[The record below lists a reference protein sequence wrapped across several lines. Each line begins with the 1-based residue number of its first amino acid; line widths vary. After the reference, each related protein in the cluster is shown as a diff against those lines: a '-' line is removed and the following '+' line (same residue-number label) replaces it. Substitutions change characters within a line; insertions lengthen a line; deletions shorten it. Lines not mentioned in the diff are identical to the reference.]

1 MRVLVQTALFSASL
15 VALAAPATSQGMRPL
30 AEVAVNA
37 AAPYAPARC
46 AGLYQAMMEWIG
58 IDRMG
63 DESWATMDTARESLI
78 MFSAWIAQDAS
89 GGTIERQVELAV
101 RDVRNIADLYL
112 ARMEANYASGGQAF
126 GEDDVIQGDLTLCKS
141 ITETLQ

>member
-1 MRVLVQTALFSASL
+1 MKVLVKTALFSASL
-15 VALAAPATSQGMRPL
+15 VALAAPATSQDMRPL
-30 AEVAVNA
+30 AEVALNA

-58 IDRMG
+58 NDRMG
-63 DESWATMDTARESLI
+63 DEAWTTMDTARENLI

-89 GGTIERQVELAV
+89 GGTIEHQVELAV

-126 GEDDVIQGDLTLCKS
+126 GEDDVIQGDLPLCKS

>member
-1 MRVLVQTALFSASL
+1 MRNLLCSTIMFWAVPY
-15 VALAAPATSQGMRPL
+15 VACANEMRPL
-30 AEVAVNA
+30 AEVEVNA

-63 DESWATMDTARESLI
+63 DEAWETMDTARLNAI
-78 MFSAWIAQDAS
+78 MLSALIAQKTN
-89 GGTIERQVELAV
+89 GGTFQHQADLTA

-112 ARMEANYASGGQAF
+112 ARMEANYATGGQAY
-126 GEDDVIQGDLTLCKS
+126 GEDDVIKSDLTLCKS
-141 ITETLQ
+141 LSETLQ

>member
-1 MRVLVQTALFSASL
+1 MIFW
-15 VALAAPATSQGMRPL
+15 AAPYVACADEMRPL

-63 DESWATMDTARESLI
+63 DETWETIDTARVNTI
-78 MFSAWIAQDAS
+78 MLSALIAQNTN
-89 GGTIERQVELAV
+89 GGTLEHQADLTA

-112 ARMEANYASGGQAF
+112 ARMEANYATGGQAF
-126 GEDDVIQGDLTLCKS
+126 GENDVIQSDLTLCKS
-141 ITETLQ
+141 LTETLQ

>member
-1 MRVLVQTALFSASL
+1 
-15 VALAAPATSQGMRPL
+15 MRPL

-63 DESWATMDTARESLI
+63 DETWETIDTARVNTI
-78 MFSAWIAQDAS
+78 MLSALTAQNIN
-89 GGTIERQVELAV
+89 GGTLEHQAELTA

-112 ARMEANYASGGQAF
+112 ARMEANYATGGQAF
-126 GEDDVIQGDLTLCKS
+126 GEDDVIQSDLTLCKS
-141 ITETLQ
+141 LTETLQ

>member
-1 MRVLVQTALFSASL
+1 MRVVVQSALFSASL
-15 VALAAPATSQGMRPL
+15 IALAGAATSQDMKPL
-30 AEVAVNA
+30 ADVGANA

-58 IDRMG
+58 INRMG
-63 DESWATMDTARESLI
+63 DEAWGTMDTARESLI
-78 MFSAWIAQDAS
+78 MFSAWIAQDTS
-89 GGTIERQVELAV
+89 GGTIEHQVELAV

-112 ARMEANYASGGQAF
+112 ARLETNYASGGQAF
-126 GEDDVIQGDLTLCKS
+126 GEDDVIQSDLTLCKS

>member
-1 MRVLVQTALFSASL
+1 MGTIARSAFFSASL
-15 VALAAPATSQGMRPL
+15 VALAGPASSQDMRPL

-63 DESWATMDTARESLI
+63 DETWGQMDTARESLI
-78 MFSAWIAQDAS
+78 MFSAWIAQDTS

>member
-1 MRVLVQTALFSASL
+1 MRMLPVAFTVVL
-15 VALAAPATSQGMRPL
+15 ALAGPVASQDMRPL

-37 AAPYAPARC
+37 AAPYATARC
-46 AGLYQAMMEWIG
+46 AGLFQALMEWIG

-63 DESWATMDTARESLI
+63 DETWETMDTARESLI
-78 MFSAWIAQDAS
+78 MFSALIAQDAS
-89 GGTIERQVELAV
+89 GGTTELRVELAV

-126 GEDDVIQGDLTLCKS
+126 GEDDVIQGDLTLCNS
-141 ITETLQ
+141 IAETLQ

>member
-1 MRVLVQTALFSASL
+1 MRNFLCSTMIFW
-15 VALAAPATSQGMRPL
+15 AAPYVACADEMRPL

-63 DESWATMDTARESLI
+63 DETWETIDTARVNTI
-78 MFSAWIAQDAS
+78 MLSALTAQNTN
-89 GGTIERQVELAV
+89 GGTLEHQAELTA

-112 ARMEANYASGGQAF
+112 ARMEANYATGGQAF
-126 GEDDVIQGDLTLCKS
+126 GEDDVIQSDLTLCKS
-141 ITETLQ
+141 LTETLQ

>member
-1 MRVLVQTALFSASL
+1 MRVLSRTALFSASL
-15 VALAAPATSQGMRPL
+15 VALGAPATSQDMRPL
-30 AEVAVNA
+30 AEVAENA

-63 DESWATMDTARESLI
+63 DEAWATMDTARENLI

-89 GGTIERQVELAV
+89 GGTIEHQVELAV
-101 RDVRNIADLYL
+101 RDVRNVADLYL

-126 GEDDVIQGDLTLCKS
+126 GEDDVIQGDLILCRS
-141 ITETLQ
+141 ITETL